1 MLPDVLQAGAVY
13 WQHTDDLVWLRP
25 NSTMTRFIAPY
36 LLSILLLV
44 ASCFASDAAA
54 DRVYRNGTVFT
65 DDPQNPIAES
75 VAILEGQIVYVGS
88 NEGVVPFIGP
98 STKVT
103 DLRGGFLMPGLV
115 EGHLHPR
122 EAGMTLRKG

>member
-36 LLSILLLV
+36 LLSIFLLV
-44 ASCFASDAAA
+44 VSCFASDTAA

-65 DDPQNPIAES
+65 DDPQNSIAEA
-75 VAILEGQIVYVGS
+75 VAIRDGHIVYVGS

-98 STKVT
+98 
-103 DLRGGFLMPGLV
+103 RQ
-115 EGHLHPR
+115 R
-122 EAGMTLRKG
+122 